1 MNERAKVQ
9 ISIGLLAYF
18 ATLWAV
24 LEQWGFSQP
33 LETIGILILQLILM
47 IILSYVIIAILEWV
61 SIFDIKTNAILTLLV
76 LVTMKVITTPNIL
89 PVA

>member
-1 MNERAKVQ
+1 MNERTKVQ

-24 LEQWGFSQP
+24 FNEWWGFSDP
-33 LETIGILILQLILM
+33 LITIGILVLQLILM

-61 SIFDIKTNAILTLLV
+61 SIFDLKTNAILTLVV
-76 LVTMKVITTPNIL
+76 LVTMKLITTTNLID
-89 PVA
+89 